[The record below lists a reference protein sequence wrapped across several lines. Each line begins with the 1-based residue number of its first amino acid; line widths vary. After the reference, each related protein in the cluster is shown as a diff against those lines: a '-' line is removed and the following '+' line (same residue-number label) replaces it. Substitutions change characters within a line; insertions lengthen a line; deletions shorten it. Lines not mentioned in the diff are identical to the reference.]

1 MSTDIRR
8 LLKESIQV
16 KQALFNHIDTIQA
29 ISDAL
34 LQALKSHHK
43 ILLCGNGGSA
53 ADAQHVAAEFVGR
66 FARERAAWPA
76 MALTTNT
83 SILTAIGNDYSF
95 DRVFA
100 RQVEAFA
107 VPGDVIVGIST
118 SGNAANVIAAM
129 KTARE
134 LGCQTIGFTGENG
147 GRLKDGVDICL
158 HAPSNVTAR
167 IQEVHIVVW
176 HIVCEMIEQELSAEK
191 P

>member
-1 MSTDIRR
+1 MGLDDELAAHVAAVAGTVAGSSGIIADIVAR
-8 LLKESIQV
+8 LWSCFDHGGK
-16 KQALFNHIDTIQA
+16 
-29 ISDAL
+29 L
-34 LQALKSHHK
+34 L
-43 ILLCGNGGSA
+43 ICGNGGSA